1 MCETVFGALLQP
13 YWFVLLLFI
22 WNIFT
27 SIIVKLIINKVRK
40 KDVPESKIDYL
51 TEIMSPS
58 LYVLVPFT
66 LLQVI
71 HFVYIVVNTVI
82 FKNDNNYTPWET
94 YQAIGAAIMNSGF
107 WNNFF
112 QCVLLNFMKE
122 SDTDHKHIYKIT
134 LTLII
139 THLSIIGCWLF
150 THTIP
155 MIIIYIWVV
164 ILVLLILLIPVIITL
179 ILHRDRGEVEKT
191 EATQKRIDLCSAFNF
206 VFAVRVGVFLF
217 ILIIQSSYNYALL
230 FYSGTPYLTVI
241 GTEYNLRNTVCYID
255 NVLETVSTK
264 FSFVSY
270 IL

>member
-13 YWFVLLLFI
+13 YWVVLLLFI

-27 SIIVKLIINKVRK
+27 SIIVKLIINKIRK
-40 KDVPESKIDYL
+40 KDVPEDPTDYMD
-51 TEIMSPS
+51 EIMTPS

-66 LLQVI
+66 LLQII
-71 HFVYIVVNTVI
+71 HFVYIIVNIVI
-82 FKNDNNYTPWET
+82 FKNDNDYTPWDS

-122 SDTDHKHIYKIT
+122 SEADKKIYKIT

-139 THLSIIGCWLF
+139 THLLIIGSWLF

-155 MIIIYIWVV
+155 MIIIYIWM
-164 ILVLLILLIPVIITL
+164 VLLLCLILLIPVIITL
-179 ILHRDRGEVEKT
+179 IIHRKDEVEE
-191 EATQKRIDLCSAFNF
+191 EAKKRVALCSAFNF
-206 VFAVRVGVFLF
+206 VFAVRVSVFLF
-217 ILIIQSSYNYALL
+217 ILILQSSYNYALL
-230 FYSGTPYLTVI
+230 FYSGTPYLPVI
-241 GTEYNLRNTVCYID
+241 GTEWNLRNTVCYID
-255 NVLETVSTK
+255 NVFETAKNK
-264 FSFVSY
+264 FSFASY

>member
-13 YWFVLLLFI
+13 YWVVLLLFI

-40 KDVPESKIDYL
+40 KEVPEDPVDYMD
-51 TEIMSPS
+51 EIMVPS
-58 LYVLVPFT
+58 LYVVVPFT

-71 HFVYIVVNTVI
+71 HFVYIVVNIVI
-82 FKNDNNYTPWET
+82 FKHDNNYTPWES

-122 SDTDHKHIYKIT
+122 SDSDKKYYKVT
-134 LTLII
+134 LALII
-139 THLSIIGCWLF
+139 IHLLVIGCWLG

-155 MIIIYIWVV
+155 MIIIYIWMV
-164 ILVLLILLIPVIITL
+164 ILLCLILLIPVIVTIL
-179 ILHRDRGEVEKT
+179 IHPKDEDEKERT
-191 EATQKRIDLCSAFNF
+191 EESKKRVALCSAFNF
-206 VFAVRVGVFLF
+206 VFAVRVSVFLF
-217 ILIIQSSYNYALL
+217 ILILQTSYNYALL
-230 FYSGTPYLTVI
+230 FYNGTPYLEVI
-241 GTEYNLRNTVCYID
+241 STEWNLRNTACYID
-255 NVLETVSTK
+255 NALETASSK
-264 FSFVSY
+264 FSLVSY